1 LHVGEHKNRFMRI
14 KPFFVATA
22 VFTLV
27 GGLLAGTLELQPK
40 ESVPPTITQA
50 EPWQFTIA
58 VPGWLSSFNGNIGVR
73 RVNAD
78 IDVGVDQVLQH
89 LDMIFA
95 IRAEAQKGPFGIYGE
110 FLYVGM
116 SDDTQINGLINNVH
130 EQVDPYMF
138 DGGLSWR
145 LFNQPRWSLDFAAG
159 THYSSVYERLE
170 LHSDPI
176 AIDQAS
182 EQFVDNI
189 ADHLRDRLNQDISNS
204 QFIARL
210 KSTIEAD
217 IVSRIDNRNSLE
229 RHQRRPNIP
238 IGPLG
243 GRIKE
248 EVAQVVQHFIQTK
261 EAALRVRIDALH
273 LRGAARRAAVT
284 RAVNAAET
292 QIANQLSSILDTKL
306 GQTIARDDYWFDP
319 YVGLRGRYNFNKTVY
334 TSVRGE
340 IGGFGVGADL
350 MWQVEGVIGINLTR
364 SVFTEIGYRAL
375 GADFRDNNFV
385 FDVVLH
391 GPQITTGIT
400 F

>member
-1 LHVGEHKNRFMRI
+1 MRI

-116 SDDTQINGLINNVH
+116 SDDTQVNGLINNVH

>member
-1 LHVGEHKNRFMRI
+1 MRI
-14 KPFFVATA
+14 KPFFFATA
-22 VFTLV
+22 VFTVV
-27 GGLLAGTLELQPK
+27 GGLRAGTLELQPK
-40 ESVPPTITQA
+40 ESVPPTITQS

-58 VPGWLSSFNGNIGVR
+58 VPGWLASMNGTIGVR
-73 RVNAD
+73 GVNAD
-78 IDVGVDQVLQH
+78 IDVPVTEVLQH
-89 LDMIFA
+89 FDA
-95 IRAEAQKGPFGIYGE
+95 ILAGRVEAQKGPFGIFGE
-110 FLYVGM
+110 VIYMGL
-116 SDDTQINGLINNVH
+116 SDVTQINGLINNIH
-130 EQVDPYMF
+130 ETVDLTYV
-138 DGGLSWR
+138 DGALSWR
-145 LFNQPRWSLDFAAG
+145 LVNQPRWSLDFAAG
-159 THYSSVYERLE
+159 THYTTVYEQLE

-176 AIDQAS
+176 LIQQTS

-189 ADHLRDRLNQDISNS
+189 ADDLEARLNNDISNS
-204 QFIARL
+204 HFLAVL

-217 IVSRIDNRNSLE
+217 IVSEIDKHNSLE
-229 RHQRRPNIP
+229 RHQRKPNIP

-248 EVAQVVQHFIQTK
+248 DVAQVVEDFIRAK

-284 RAVNAAET
+284 RAVNAAEA
-292 QIANQLSSILDTKL
+292 QIANQFSSILDTKL

-319 YVGLRGRYNFNKTVY
+319 YVGLRGRYNFNKTFY
-334 TSVRGE
+334 TAVRGE

-350 MWQVEGVIGINLTR
+350 MWQVEGVIGINLTHCI
-364 SVFTEIGYRAL
+364 FTEIGYRAL
-375 GADFRDNNFV
+375 GADFEDNNFV

>member
-1 LHVGEHKNRFMRI
+1 MKLFFLASALFAIIGRVGAGSI
-14 KPFFVATA
+14 D
-22 VFTLV
+22 
-27 GGLLAGTLELQPK
+27 LAPK

-58 VPGWLSSFNGNIGVR
+58 VPGWLSSMNGTIGVR
-73 RVNAD
+73 GVNAD
-78 IDVGVDQVLQH
+78 IDVPVDEVLQH

-145 LFNQPRWSLDFAAG
+145 LFNRPRWSVDLTAG
-159 THYSSVYERLE
+159 THYSSVYEQLE
-170 LHSDPI
+170 LHSNPV

-182 EQFVDNI
+182 EQFVTNI
-189 ADHLRDRLNQDISNS
+189 SNDLVARLSNDISNRH
-204 QFIARL
+204 FLAVL
-210 KSTIEAD
+210 ENTIEAD
-217 IVSRIDNRNSLE
+217 IASEIDKHNSLE
-229 RHQRRPNIP
+229 RHQRKPNIP

-248 EVAQVVQHFIQTK
+248 DVAQVVEDFIRAK
-261 EAALRVRIDALH
+261 EAALRVRIDALK
-273 LRGAARRAAVT
+273 LKGEARRAAVHRIVSAAQADIT
-284 RAVNAAET
+284 R
-292 QIANQLSSILDTKL
+292 QLASTLDRKL

-319 YVGLRGRYNFNKTVY
+319 YVGLRGRYNFNKTLY
-334 TSVRGE
+334 TAVRGE

-350 MWQVEGVIGINLTR
+350 MWQVEGVLGINLTHC
-364 SVFTEIGYRAL
+364 VFTEIGYRAL

>member
-1 LHVGEHKNRFMRI
+1 MRI
-14 KPFFVATA
+14 KPFFFATA
-22 VFTLV
+22 VFTVV
-27 GGLLAGTLELQPK
+27 GGLRAGTLELQPK

-73 RVNAD
+73 GVNAD

-145 LFNQPRWSLDFAAG
+145 LFNRPRWSVDFTAG
-159 THYSSVYERLE
+159 THFSSVYEQLE
-170 LHSDPI
+170 LHSNPA
-176 AIDQAS
+176 AIGQAS
-182 EQFVDNI
+182 EKFVTNI
-189 ADHLRDRLNQDISNS
+189 SDDLVARLNNDISNS
-204 QFIARL
+204 HFLAVL
-210 KSTIEAD
+210 KTTIETD
-217 IVSRIDNRNSLE
+217 IASEIDKHNSLE
-229 RHQRRPNIP
+229 RHQRKPDIP
-238 IGPLG
+238 IGPVG

-248 EVAQVVQHFIQTK
+248 DVAQVVQHFIQAK

-273 LRGAARRAAVT
+273 LRGAARRAAIT
-284 RAVNAAET
+284 RAVNAAEA

-334 TSVRGE
+334 TAVRGE

-350 MWQVEGVIGINLTR
+350 MWQVEGVIGINLTH
-364 SVFTEIGYRAL
+364 SIFSEIGYRAL

>member
-1 LHVGEHKNRFMRI
+1 
-14 KPFFVATA
+14 

-334 TSVRGE
+334 TAVRGE

-350 MWQVEGVIGINLTR
+350 MWQVEGVIGINLTHCI
-364 SVFTEIGYRAL
+364 FTEIGYRAL
-375 GADFRDNNFV
+375 GADFEDDNFV

>member
-1 LHVGEHKNRFMRI
+1 MRI
-14 KPFFVATA
+14 KPFFFATA
-22 VFTLV
+22 VFTVV
-27 GGLLAGTLELQPK
+27 GGLRAGTLELQPK

-58 VPGWLSSFNGNIGVR
+58 VPGWLSSLNGNIGVR
-73 RVNAD
+73 GVNAD

-145 LFNQPRWSLDFAAG
+145 LFNRPRWSVDFTAG
-159 THYSSVYERLE
+159 THFSSVYEQLE
-170 LHSDPI
+170 LHSNPA
-176 AIDQAS
+176 AIGQAS
-182 EQFVDNI
+182 EKFVTNI
-189 ADHLRDRLNQDISNS
+189 SDDLVARLNNDISNS
-204 QFIARL
+204 HFLAVL
-210 KSTIEAD
+210 KTTIETD
-217 IVSRIDNRNSLE
+217 IASEIDKHNSLE
-229 RHQRRPNIP
+229 RHQRKPDIP
-238 IGPLG
+238 IGPVG

-248 EVAQVVQHFIQTK
+248 DVAQVVQHFIQAK

-273 LRGAARRAAVT
+273 LRGAARRAAIT
-284 RAVNAAET
+284 RAVNAAEA

-334 TSVRGE
+334 TAVRGE

-350 MWQVEGVIGINLTR
+350 MWQVEGVIGINLTH
-364 SVFTEIGYRAL
+364 SIFSEIGYRAL

>member
-1 LHVGEHKNRFMRI
+1 MRMKLSFLASALFAIIGRVGAGSI
-14 KPFFVATA
+14 D
-22 VFTLV
+22 
-27 GGLLAGTLELQPK
+27 LAPK
-40 ESVPPTITQA
+40 ESAPPTITQA

-58 VPGWLSSFNGNIGVR
+58 VPGWLSSMNGTIGVR
-73 RVNAD
+73 GVNAD
-78 IDVGVDQVLQH
+78 IDVPVDEVLQH

-95 IRAEAQKGPFGIYGE
+95 VRAEAQKGPFGIYGE

-145 LFNQPRWSLDFAAG
+145 LFNRPRWSVDFTAG
-159 THYSSVYERLE
+159 THYSSVYEQLE
-170 LHSDPI
+170 LHSNPV
-176 AIDQAS
+176 AIQRAS
-182 EQFVDNI
+182 EQFVTNI
-189 ADHLRDRLNQDISNS
+189 SNDLVARLSNDISNRH
-204 QFIARL
+204 FLAVL
-210 KSTIEAD
+210 ESTIEAD
-217 IVSRIDNRNSLE
+217 IASEIDKHNSLE
-229 RHQRRPNIP
+229 RHQRKPNIP

-248 EVAQVVQHFIQTK
+248 DVSQVVEDFIRAK
-261 EAALRVRIDALH
+261 EAALRVRIDALK
-273 LRGAARRAAVT
+273 LKGEARRAAVRRIVSAAQADIT
-284 RAVNAAET
+284 R
-292 QIANQLSSILDTKL
+292 QLASTLDRKL
-306 GQTIARDDYWFDP
+306 GQTIARDDYWLDP

-334 TSVRGE
+334 TAVRGE